1 MSHFLA
7 VFYYNIIMSLRA
19 SIDVGSNTLRLLIAE
34 VSGNKILD
42 VYSGRKITRLGS
54 GIGPDGRLPDAD
66 MEDSLDT
73 LKEFSA
79 VIAKHGVKNIKAVA
93 TSALREASNSDLF
106 LTRAL
111 RETGINIE
119 IITGE
124 KEAAL
129 TLKGVLL
136 SFGDE
141 DIESPL
147 LPYPSNRGQIS
158 GG

>member
-1 MSHFLA
+1 
-7 VFYYNIIMSLRA
+7 MSLRA

-34 VSGNKILD
+34 VNGNKILD
-42 VYSGRKITRLGS
+42 VYSDRKITRLGS
-54 GIGPDGRLPDAD
+54 GIDRDGRLPEAN
-66 MEDSLDT
+66 MEDSLT
-73 LKEFSA
+73 ALKEFSA
-79 VIAKHGVKNIKAVA
+79 VISKYGVRNIKAVA
-93 TSALREASNSDLF
+93 TSALREATNSDLF

-119 IITGE
+119 VITGD

-141 DIESPL
+141 VESPL
-147 LPYPSNRGQIS
+147 LKYPLSRGLAS
-158 GG
+158 GA